1 MFIKSSH
8 YLRGCVPICHYDY
21 VEVLFYFGFKTPC
34 KVFFF
39 LLTTLLFTPPAGGQ
53 LFFSL
58 FAFFLAIIQG
68 VMYTC
73 GWGKTL
79 VPIYN

>member
-39 LLTTLLFTPPAGGQ
+39 LNYTIIYTSSAGPVFFSNR
-53 LFFSL
+53 LFF
-58 FAFFLAIIQG
+58 AIIQG